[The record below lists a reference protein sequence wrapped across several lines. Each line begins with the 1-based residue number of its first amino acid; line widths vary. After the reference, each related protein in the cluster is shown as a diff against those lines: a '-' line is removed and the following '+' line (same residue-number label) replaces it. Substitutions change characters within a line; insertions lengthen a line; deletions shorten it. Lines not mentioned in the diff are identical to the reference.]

1 MFYHGGMTLGYLTP
15 PVKKEKAIR
24 VEMPVRQSREEQT
37 EYEQERDQEL
47 SRAFLTPC
55 HLFY

>member
-15 PVKKEKAIR
+15 PPKAEKVVR
-24 VEMPVRQSREEQT
+24 VDISARKAREEAIAV
-37 EYEQERDQEL
+37 ERERDQQE
-47 SRAFLTPC
+47 SQTFITPW

>member
-15 PVKKEKAIR
+15 PAKKEKPIR
-24 VEMPVRQSREEQT
+24 VEMPVRQGREEPVDLDR
-37 EYEQERDQEL
+37 EREQEL
-47 SRAFLTPC
+47 SRAFMTPW